1 MAKWIAAYNE
11 EDVPYGDE
19 IRIRIEGVETGFV
32 AVPENGEDLGLYPV
46 DTEEEAREDLAYI
59 MASFST
65 SSVKMEIWL
74 WFSG

>member
-19 IRIRIEGVETGFV
+19 IRICIEGVETGFV

-46 DTEEEAREDLAYI
+46 DTEEEAREDLAYL

-65 SSVKMEIWL
+65 FRWL
-74 WFSG
+74 DED

>member
-46 DTEEEAREDLAYI
+46 DTEEEAREDLGYI

-65 SSVKMEIWL
+65 FHWL
-74 WFSG
+74 DED

>member
-65 SSVKMEIWL
+65 FHGLDED
-74 WFSG
+74 

>member
-65 SSVKMEIWL
+65 IHWL
-74 WFSG
+74 DQD

>member
-19 IRIRIEGVETGFV
+19 IRICIEGVETGFV

-65 SSVKMEIWL
+65 FRWL
-74 WFSG
+74 DED

>member
-46 DTEEEAREDLAYI
+46 DTEEEAREDLANI

-65 SSVKMEIWL
+65 FRWL
-74 WFSG
+74 DED

>member
-32 AVPENGEDLGLYPV
+32 AVPENAEDLGLYPV

-59 MASFST
+59 TASFST
-65 SSVKMEIWL
+65 FHWL
-74 WFSG
+74 DED

>member
-1 MAKWIAAYNE
+1 M
-11 EDVPYGDE
+11 
-19 IRIRIEGVETGFV
+19 

-65 SSVKMEIWL
+65 FRWL
-74 WFSG
+74 DED

>member
-19 IRIRIEGVETGFV
+19 IRLCIEGVETGFV

-65 SSVKMEIWL
+65 FRWL
-74 WFSG
+74 DED

>member
-46 DTEEEAREDLAYI
+46 DTEEEARGDLAYI

-65 SSVKMEIWL
+65 FHWL
-74 WFSG
+74 DED